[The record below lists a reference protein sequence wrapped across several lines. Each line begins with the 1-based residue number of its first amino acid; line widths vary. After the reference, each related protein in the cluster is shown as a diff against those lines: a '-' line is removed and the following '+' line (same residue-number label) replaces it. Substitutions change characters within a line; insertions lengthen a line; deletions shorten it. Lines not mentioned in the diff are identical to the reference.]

1 MLKSP
6 LTSVLKNVSQ
16 ILLPYLPN
24 IQFLFQYKK
33 QPQAEKH
40 VYERVHID
48 TGSAGG
54 AAAPGVTP
62 GTPHKLVSSNAGDGG
77 EEKPNNLIQ
86 YYNKVCQPQFD
97 KF

>member
-1 MLKSP
+1 M
-6 LTSVLKNVSQ
+6 Q
-16 ILLPYLPN
+16 N
-24 IQFLFQYKK
+24 IYFLFQYKK

-48 TGSAGG
+48 TGSAGS

-86 YYNKVCQPQFD
+86 YYNKVSMAATIWQILNFIENAESYN
-97 KF
+97 KTKL